1 MKLVGWLKK
10 RMKYEHRWKVKDYDI
25 KWYPNSSSC
34 VGRNMSNVSPQQMPP
49 LMVRKA
55 AWRR

>member
-1 MKLVGWLKK
+1 MIKRLIEKWFKPHDPMKDVDHNIWV
-10 RMKYEHRWKVKDYDI
+10 YPSHR
-25 KWYPNSSSC
+25 SC
-34 VGRNMSNVSPQQMPP
+34 VKHNMGQVKPEQMPP

>member
-1 MKLVGWLKK
+1 MNLLGRLRK
-10 RMKYEHRWKVKDYDI
+10 RTKYEHRWKVADYNI
-25 KWYPNSSSC
+25 KWYPSSGSC
-34 VGRNMSNVSPQQMPP
+34 VRRNMSDVSPQQMPP

>member
-1 MKLVGWLKK
+1 MNLVGWLKK
-10 RMKYEHRWKVKDYDI
+10 RRKYEHRWQVTDYNI
-25 KWYPNSSSC
+25 KWYPSSSSC
-34 VGRNMSNVSPQQMPP
+34 VRRNMSDVSPQQMPP